1 MTSSRIDD
9 DLPSDVHDPQ
19 REPER
24 QDNLVLLA
32 VGEPVT
38 EEFAR
43 HQAGCP
49 HASTNWPRSWRRCV
63 SDVRWARAG
72 STRVA
77 EPPASV
83 WAGITA
89 ELAGELG
96 SAPRRTH
103 RYDPRS
109 AERGDRSR
117 WTAQCGGD
125 RPGLNT
131 GGRIASW
138 SARPPG
144 RTRLGLVAAGVVLAM
159 IGAVGGYLAGHSSR
173 VTSAHVAS
181 NARLT
186 TVPGGP
192 RRVVG
197 TASVRAGA
205 DGQQVVVSTTG
216 LPLRNG
222 FYEVWLFDPD
232 RGTDA
237 VTWSRSGT
245 LGVRGRGTFTLP
257 GGIDIR
263 AYHVVDI
270 SAQSYGGG
278 SRIVHAQ
285 SVLRGSLTQ

>member
-1 MTSSRIDD
+1 MFPNDEFPNDEFPNDD

-24 QDNLVLLA
+24 QDNLVLMA

-43 HQAGCP
+43 HQVSCP
-49 HASTNWPRSWRRCV
+49 RCQRELAAFLETVRLGREVGARREYAS
-63 SDVRWARAG
+63 
-72 STRVA
+72 A
-77 EPPASV
+77 EPSAAV
-83 WAGITA
+83 WAGIRD

-96 SAPRRTH
+96 AAQTVAPAPAPAPAPISWTTGAESTGPDRR
-103 RYDPRS
+103 
-109 AERGDRSR
+109 
-117 WTAQCGGD
+117 
-125 RPGLNT
+125 
-131 GGRIASW
+131 RISW
-138 SARPPG
+138 SARQRG

-159 IGAVGGYLAGHSSR
+159 LGAVGGYLAGHSSS

-192 RRVVG
+192 PRVVG
-197 TASVRAGA
+197 TASVHAGA
-205 DGQQVVVSTTG
+205 DGQQVVVSTSG

-232 RGTDA
+232 RGPSGDMVA
-237 VTWSRSGT
+237 VGT
-245 LGVRGRGTFTLP
+245 LGGRGQGTFTLP